1 MVVLTVLLFGGLKE
15 IKLGV
20 LRAFGYFIA
29 IIIMIGG
36 TLFLPLL
43 GLGVPFILGIIMMWA
58 LHKGGQV
65 TAMKKDL
72 KEIRK
77 LEEFNQK
84 TVLDNM
90 KRDAINKA
98 AMKDGWEELK

>member
-1 MVVLTVLLFGGLKE
+1 MG
-15 IKLGV
+15 I

-29 IIIMIGG
+29 LVIMIGG

-43 GLGVPFILGIIMMWA
+43 GLGIPFIVGIIMMWV

-72 KEIRK
+72 TRIRMMEEEK
-77 LEEFNQK
+77 LRQDLE
-84 TVLDNM
+84 
-90 KRDAINKA
+90 KRKDALAK
-98 AMKDGWEELK
+98 GWDE